1 MEQLNLYQ
9 NFFSRELD
17 AGTPFSFE
25 VAKDMK
31 HTGIVTLIVGFIGS
45 VVAAGVHETMDIL
58 FDGIEKMDN
67 DYLYSCGLSICFIV
81 MSLLCK
87 YGAEIKECEK

>member
-17 AGTPFSFE
+17 TGTPFSFE
-25 VAKDMK
+25 VAKVMK

-45 VVAAGVHETMDIL
+45 VVVAGVHETMDIL
-58 FDGIEKMDN
+58 FDGIEKMEN
-67 DYLYSCGLSICFIV
+67 DYLDSFGLSICFIV